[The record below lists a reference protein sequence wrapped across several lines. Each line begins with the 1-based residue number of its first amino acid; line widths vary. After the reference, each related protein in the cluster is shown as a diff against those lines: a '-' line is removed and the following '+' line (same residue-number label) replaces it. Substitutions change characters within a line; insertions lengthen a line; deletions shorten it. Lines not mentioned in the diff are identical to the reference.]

1 MAELE
6 IQLRDQIE
14 HLEKELARA
23 HDTLSDILGSRS
35 WTLTEPLRRLRAGR
49 VREPHSQAGDGS
61 AARAEL
67 FERRMAAAYEAR
79 WSTWPHSDSPGF
91 NQKIWQR
98 RLTDRRPI
106 LKTYCDK
113 AATLEHAQ
121 RLLPAE
127 VLPERLLTVDSMAE
141 LSFSTLPDEYVVK
154 VTHASGGSVVVWDG
168 PVSPGHSHE
177 VWVRR
182 AYHSGDIPFD
192 VVRAE
197 LGRCLEHD
205 FGWDLLEWGYLDVP
219 RAVVVDRL
227 YRGAHGGLPDDFSIY
242 VFHGR
247 AEVIRQ
253 ASDRQRS
260 TERWAGVFDRD
271 WKALPIR
278 HGTATPAEFPRPTE
292 LDFAIELAEAICAGG
307 ETMRVDFLLT
317 ADGLRFG
324 EITPYTMSGNV
335 LTNTEW
341 ADQYLGSFW

>member
-1 MAELE
+1 MTELE
-6 IQLRDQIE
+6 IQLRAQIT
-14 HLEKELARA
+14 HLENELARA
-23 HDTLSDILGSRS
+23 HDTLADILSSRS
-35 WTLTEPLRRLRAGR
+35 WTVTEPLRRLRAGR
-49 VREPHSQAGDGS
+49 VREPHAQPTDETIT
-61 AARAEL
+61 RAEL

-79 WSTWPHSDSPGF
+79 WSTWPQSEAPGF

-98 RLTDRRPI
+98 RLTDRRSI

-113 AATLEHAQ
+113 AATLEHV
-121 RLLPAE
+121 RELLPVK
-127 VLPERLLTVDSMAE
+127 VLPERLATAESMAQ
-141 LSFSTLPDEYVVK
+141 LSFSQLPDEYVVK

-168 PVSPGHSHE
+168 PESPGHSHE

-182 AYHSGDIPFD
+182 AYHRGDVPFE

-219 RAVVVDRL
+219 RTVAVDRL
-227 YRGAHGGLPDDFSIY
+227 YRGADGGLPEDLSVY

-247 AEVIRQ
+247 AEVLRQ

-271 WKALPIR
+271 WKTLPIQ
-278 HGTATPAEFPRPTE
+278 HGKATPAEFPRPAE
-292 LDFAIELAEAICAGG
+292 LELAIELAEVICTGG
-307 ETMRVDFLLT
+307 ETMRVDFLLA

-324 EITPYTMSGNV
+324 EITPYTMSGNTE
-335 LTNTEW
+335 TNTEW